1 MLIPTQIAIV
11 AATALFASGGALAQA
26 APATP
31 GAGHH
36 HHGPHGHEAAMR
48 QGMGGGRGPVG
59 MLTTQDANS
68 AADMG
73 VAMNLIH
80 ENTKIRRSVTRLPDG
95 IKTLTES
102 DDPQIAQEIKA
113 HVARMSSRL
122 QEGKE
127 FNVFSTTLPVI
138 FDNAKNIRSTLEFT
152 AKGVIATR
160 TSTDPKVVAALQA
173 HADEVT
179 ELVKEGPVAF
189 HRGLDARAAMGPAGP
204 RGANKGS
211 TAPASK

>member
-1 MLIPTQIAIV
+1 MLIPSQIAII
-11 AATALFASGGALAQA
+11 AAAALFTTGGALAQM
-26 APATP
+26 AP
-31 GAGHH
+31 GHH
-36 HHGPHGHEAAMR
+36 HNHGSQGHEAMMR
-48 QGMGGGRGPVG
+48 QGMGGGRGPVA
-59 MLTTQDANS
+59 MLTTRDANS

-138 FDNAKNIRSTLEFT
+138 FDNAKNIQSTLEFT
-152 AKGVIATR
+152 TKGVIATR
-160 TSTDPKVVAALQA
+160 RSADPKVVAALQA

-204 RGANKGS
+204 RGASKGS
-211 TAPASK
+211 AAPAIK